1 MGKLDGKVA
10 FITGAAR
17 GQGRSHAIRLADDG
31 ADIIAVDACVQIDSV
46 EYPMSTLDD
55 LAETVKL
62 VGQGGRRVVS
72 RQVDVRDHDAL
83 QSAFDEGVAELGR
96 VDIVLANA
104 GIMPVTGERGRQR
117 SAWIDAID
125 VMLTGVFN
133 TIEVAVPTLV
143 EQGDGGCIVLT
154 SSTAG
159 LKAMSKSLAT
169 ATPGLVGYTA
179 AKHGVVGLMRSYAN
193 ALGAY
198 RIRVNTVHPTGC
210 NTPMVANEAC
220 ETWLQEN
227 PDMVGNLHNLLP
239 VELIESVDVTNAVA
253 WLVSD
258 EARYV
263 TGVTL
268 PVDAGFTAR

>member
-1 MGKLDGKVA
+1 
-10 FITGAAR
+10 
-17 GQGRSHAIRLADDG
+17 
-31 ADIIAVDACVQIDSV
+31 
-46 EYPMSTLDD
+46 MS
-55 LAETVKL
+55 
-62 VGQGGRRVVS
+62 R
-72 RQVDVRDHDAL
+72 
-83 QSAFDEGVAELGR
+83 
-96 VDIVLANA
+96 
-104 GIMPVTGERGRQR
+104 
-117 SAWIDAID
+117 
-125 VMLTGVFN
+125 
-133 TIEVAVPTLV
+133 
-143 EQGDGGCIVLT
+143 
-154 SSTAG
+154 
-159 LKAMSKSLAT
+159 SLAT

-193 ALGAY
+193 ALAAY

-220 ETWLQEN
+220 ERWLEEN

-239 VELIESVDVTNAVA
+239 VEFIEAVDVTNAVA